1 MRRRNCLKFA
11 LIVPIVGCIVCVLGA
26 VGVRTIWGQ
35 GLETIRV
42 DGRDRTYIV
51 HTPDSYEPATP
62 IPLVLVLH
70 GGGGHAENAQKMSE
84 MNAVADREGFIVVYP
99 NGTGRLTYRL
109 LTWNA
114 ADNCC
119 GYAHDENVD
128 DVKFIRELIEQ
139 VQQDYAIDPNR
150 IYVTGM
156 SNGGMMS
163 YRLACELSDVIAAIA
178 PVAGAFNLA
187 DCEPT
192 HPISVIIFHGTAD
205 EHVLY
210 EGGESLKSV
219 DGERIDQ
226 PVSAAVDF
234 WTAHNGCTAEPTT
247 TESGSIVT
255 DTYTDCS
262 TGAEVT
268 LVTIEGGGHA
278 WPGGKRGSRQ
288 GDEPTQE
295 INASEV
301 MWEFFAA
308 HPRG

>member
-11 LIVPIVGCIVCVLGA
+11 LIAPIVGCIVCVLGA
-26 VGVRTIWGQ
+26 VGVRTILGQ

-51 HTPDSYEPATP
+51 YTPDSYEASMPS
-62 IPLVLVLH
+62 PLVLVLH

-84 MNAVADREGFIVVYP
+84 MNAIADREGFIVIYP
-99 NGTGRLTYRL
+99 NGTGRLAYRL

-192 HPISVIIFHGTAD
+192 HPVSVIIFHGTAD

-226 PVSAAVDF
+226 PVSVAVDF
-234 WTAHNGCTAEPTT
+234 WTAHNGCTTEPTS
-247 TESGSIVT
+247 TEVGSIVT
-255 DTYTDCS
+255 DVYTHCS
-262 TGAEVT
+262 TGVEVT
-268 LVTIEGGGHA
+268 LVTIEGGGHT
-278 WPGGKRGSRQ
+278 WPGGKRGSRR
-288 GDEPTQE
+288 GDEPSQE

-308 HPRG
+308 HPRS

>member
-1 MRRRNCLKFA
+1 MRRPTCLKVA
-11 LIVPIVGCIVCVLGA
+11 LIVPVVACVIAFMGL
-26 VGVRTIWGQ
+26 WGMRKILSQ
-35 GLETIRV
+35 GLETIQV

-51 HTPDSYEPATP
+51 YTPDSYDASTP
-62 IPLVLVLH
+62 MPLVLVLH
-70 GGGGHAENAQKMSE
+70 GGGGNAENAQKMSE

-99 NGTGRLTYRL
+99 NGTGRLDYRL

-119 GYAHDENVD
+119 GFAHDEQVD
-128 DVKFIRELIEQ
+128 DVQFFRELIAQ
-139 VQQDYAIDPNR
+139 LQQDYTIDPNR

-163 YRLACELSDVIAAIA
+163 YKLACELSDVIAAVA

-187 DCEPT
+187 DCQPT
-192 HPISVIIFHGTAD
+192 HPVSVIIFHGTAD

-210 EGGESLKSV
+210 AGGPSLKSV
-219 DGERIDQ
+219 DGERTDQ

-234 WTAHNGCTAEPTT
+234 WTAHNGCTAEPTPSEVGNIIT
-247 TESGSIVT
+247 VT
-255 DTYTDCS
+255 YANCS
-262 TGAEVT
+262 TDADVT

-278 WPGGKRGSRQ
+278 WPGGERGSRQ

-295 INASEV
+295 IDASEV

-308 HPRG
+308 HSRE